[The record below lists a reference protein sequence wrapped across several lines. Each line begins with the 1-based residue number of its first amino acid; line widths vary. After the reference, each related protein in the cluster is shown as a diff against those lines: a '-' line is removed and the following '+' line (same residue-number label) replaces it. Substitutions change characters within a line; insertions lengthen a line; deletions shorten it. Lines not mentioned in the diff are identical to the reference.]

1 MKQFELKK
9 SVNEFGDESKKY
21 TEMKDK
27 LNELYEKLQGDV
39 SEEEGDAIIEE
50 FQNLVKN
57 CGAAFELRVIP
68 GSDSPVVTGE
78 SKAGSLIFEIT
89 TEWKKKG
96 YREPINASLEEIL
109 ERNAQINE
117 IKERFDKLKEDIAK
131 SSDPDDLA
139 KIESEFKE
147 YLKSLG
153 SAYEVAISPMLDI
166 EAHANPSICA
176 VGSLFDLS
184 SDQTIDCFE
193 SAVDA
198 FQDRLQQKIRS
209 YCDINNANKRGKCY
223 VH

>member
-1 MKQFELKK
+1 M
-9 SVNEFGDESKKY
+9 ESKCY
-21 TEMKDK
+21 
-27 LNELYEKLQGDV
+27 YEKLSL
-39 SEEEGDAIIEE
+39 SEEESQKRNCEIHEIINR
-50 FQNLVKN
+50 FKTL
-57 CGAAFELRVIP
+57 EL
-68 GSDSPVVTGE
+68 DM
-78 SKAGSLIFEIT
+78 ANT
-89 TEWKKKG
+89 T
-96 YREPINASLEEIL
+96 NIL
-109 ERNAQINE
+109 EKVRLN
-117 IKERFDKLKEDIAK
+117 
-131 SSDPDDLA
+131 
-139 KIESEFKE
+139 SEFIK